1 VTFVER
7 PDGSFRV
14 QKLEYIPT
22 MITTFDGVHPM
33 RLLNVPKDLDDP
45 RYAALRPQL
54 RATEQRVRAVVGQRG
69 AFERGV
75 TEGE

>member
-1 VTFVER
+1 
-7 PDGSFRV
+7 
-14 QKLEYIPT
+14 
-22 MITTFDGVHPM
+22 VHPM
-33 RLLNVPKDLDDP
+33 RLLNVLKDLDDP